1 MSDNQETRVIE
12 HLSHEM
18 GRKVSGA
25 ILFSDNKYQVVG
37 VVSIDEAQRAI
48 YAEVI
53 NLYERMEAVKKASV
67 KKDKKSKKRRN

>member
-1 MSDNQETRVIE
+1 
-12 HLSHEM
+12 M